1 MVEDGIFIEIS
12 NIVKMIVLSSQ
23 ALTGEYSVYDYKG
36 TVFFLIIAR
45 IEWNAFFQIF
55 CLKSQPCS
63 GPIVR
68 ILVSEF
74 MWFTYLSYQ

>member
-1 MVEDGIFIEIS
+1 MCGNFFKSSNISIQLMVEDGIFIEIS

-45 IEWNAFFQIF
+45 IE
-55 CLKSQPCS
+55 
-63 GPIVR
+63 
-68 ILVSEF
+68 
-74 MWFTYLSYQ
+74 